1 MTSIIVKNN
10 VTLTNKVVNT
20 KMQKIKKEYRLAL
33 LLERHLY
40 NEIRSIEAVLK
51 KNYQLLGILSSVFI
65 GRLVC

>member
-51 KNYQLLGILSSVFI
+51 KTINY
-65 GRLVC
+65 